1 MSALLLH
8 PAELLSAPARAVKRR
23 GERAEQPGT
32 ARRDLLT
39 ITLGGLLFG
48 AAVGS
53 LRGGVQVP
61 IAALKIPLATLL
73 TLAVSAPGFA
83 AFAGAF
89 GRRWSFRETLAV
101 ALGAGARASLVLF
114 ALAPVLWLAIDL
126 GASHHGVRWLATIAY
141 ALAGLSGLGFMLHAV
156 GSSRGRWATT
166 LSFAGLFLIVGAQS
180 AWLLR
185 PFIGDPRDAEVPLF
199 AHGRREGG
207 LVGRLWGTG
216 ESELQH
222 GSGY

>member
-1 MSALLLH
+1 MSALLRH

-23 GERAEQPGT
+23 GEPAEQTGT

-141 ALAGLSGLGFMLHAV
+141 GLAGLSGLGLMLHAV

-216 ESELQH
+216 ETEYQH

>member
-8 PAELLSAPARAVKRR
+8 PGELLRTPALAVKRR
-23 GERAEQPGT
+23 AEPAEQPAT

-61 IAALKIPLATLL
+61 ISALKIPLATLL

-126 GASHHGVRWLATIAY
+126 GAGHQGARWLATIAY
-141 ALAGLSGLGFMLHAV
+141 ALAGLSALGFMLHAV
-156 GSSRGRWATT
+156 GTSRGRWATT

-185 PFIGDPRDAEVPLF
+185 PFIGDPRDAQIPLF

-207 LVGRLWGTG
+207 LVGSLMGAG
-216 ESELQH
+216 NSEYER

>member
-1 MSALLLH
+1 MSALLRH
-8 PAELLSAPARAVKRR
+8 PAELLSTPARAVKRR
-23 GERAEQPGT
+23 GEPAEQPAT

-207 LVGRLWGTG
+207 LVGSLWGTG
-216 ESELQH
+216 ESEYQH

>member
-8 PAELLSAPARAVKRR
+8 PAELLRTPARAVQRR
-23 GERAEQPGT
+23 AEPAEQPAT

-53 LRGGVQVP
+53 LRGGLQVP

-114 ALAPVLWLAIDL
+114 ALAPALWLAIDL
-126 GASHHGVRWLATIAY
+126 GVSQQGVRWLATIAY
-141 ALAGLSGLGFMLHAV
+141 ALAGLSALGFMLHAV

-185 PFIGDPRDAEVPLF
+185 PFIGDARDASIPLF

-207 LVGRLWGTG
+207 LVGSLFGAGNEYER
-216 ESELQH
+216 